1 MPPDDPRIGRARGL
15 RREATPAESLLWRA
29 IRNRQLDGFKFRRQ
43 APIDRYFADLVCDE
57 ARVVVELDGGQ
68 HAEAEAYDD
77 ARTEVLEQAGY
88 RVLRFWN
95 HNVTAELDNVLSE
108 ISAVLDLAKP

>member
-1 MPPDDPRIGRARGL
+1 MPPDEPRIGRARRL
-15 RREATPAESLLWRA
+15 RRDSTPAESLLWRA

-43 APIDRYFADLVCDE
+43 APIDRYFADFACDE
-57 ARVVVELDGGQ
+57 ARVVVDLDGGQ

-95 HNVTAELDNVLSE
+95 HNVTGELDNVLSE